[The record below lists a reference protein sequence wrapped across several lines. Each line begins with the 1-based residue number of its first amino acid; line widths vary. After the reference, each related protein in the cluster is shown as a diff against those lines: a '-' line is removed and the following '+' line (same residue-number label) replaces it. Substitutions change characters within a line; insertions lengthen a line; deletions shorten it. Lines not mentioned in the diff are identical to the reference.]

1 MLDPLSSP
9 ACKSASLLTESLRNS
24 TIHIHDTL
32 LRLALVCK
40 LCSSV
45 ITKIVW
51 PQRLPCRVLGI
62 LWHLPPSWHILRIIH
77 SAMLC
82 CSYTR
87 AQGISNTHDPG
98 HVLGLLCQN
107 SASLPPSGPCC
118 SHTWEFAQGFSLAG
132 WCAVGHA
139 AVLCRESSD
148 LLHSAHILMGLSLG
162 GGSMRIRSS
171 VHSQLHNESKVNLW
185 YTRSCQTK

>member
-62 LWHLPPSWHILRIIH
+62 LWHPPPSWHILRIIH
-77 SAMLC
+77 SAILC

-98 HVLGLLCQN
+98 HVLGLPCQN
-107 SASLPPSGPCC
+107 SACPSTIGPLLLSYMGIRPRAFPGGMMCSGPCSCAVSGILRQATQC
-118 SHTWEFAQGFSLAG
+118 SHPHGTQPWRWKHEDQKFSAF
-132 WCAVGHA
+132 
-139 AVLCRESSD
+139 S
-148 LLHSAHILMGLSLG
+148 
-162 GGSMRIRSS
+162 
-171 VHSQLHNESKVNLW
+171 
-185 YTRSCQTK
+185 TT